1 MTAFSDMFAANWAC
15 IQSMHGVTATLVDD
29 DGTSFTVT
37 GVLNPRKD
45 ETALDAT
52 WQERATQS
60 EFHCILPVGYD
71 KRPGECTASISGV
84 VYTVLDYVDST
95 AGLTKLMLE
104 RIDVT
109 EISHR
114 GRRE

>member
-1 MTAFSDMFAANWAC
+1 MTAFSDMFATNWAC
-15 IQSMHGVTATLVDD
+15 MQTMHGVTATLVDD
-29 DGTSFTVT
+29 DGTTSTVT

-104 RIDVT
+104 RTTLDSVDL
-109 EISHR
+109 R
-114 GRRE
+114 GRR